1 MDVLH
6 NLAFG
11 FSHALTLQN
20 WLSRNKDARVS
31 DAALRI
37 ADRGSRIKQPE
48 NKTGLLRT
56 WLCL

>member
-48 NKTGLLRT
+48 NKTGLLP
-56 WLCL
+56 